1 MWWHEN
7 RLVLHKRL
15 VLRRAFSI
23 ALVFAIGGLTAGC
36 FQPLYAEKSL
46 NGEPS
51 VRNALSS
58 VDVAQIEAP
67 NGSQLSRI
75 AVVVRNDLVF
85 NTTGGGAPPP
95 PQYRLK
101 IRLSQTQIS
110 VIVDIQ
116 SNRPDVQNYGLNATY
131 ELVDLKTNKVVVQ
144 DQAFSR
150 VSYDIPG
157 EEQRFASA
165 RALRDAETRASQVL
179 AASIRARLASYFVA
193 GT

>member
-7 RLVLHKRL
+7 RLVLDKRL
-15 VLRRAFSI
+15 VLRRALSI
-23 ALVFAIGGLTAGC
+23 AFVFAIGGLTAGC

-46 NGEPS
+46 TGEPS
-51 VRNALSS
+51 IKNALSS
-58 VDVAQIEAP
+58 VDVAQIQAP
-67 NGSQLSRI
+67 NGTPLSRI
-75 AVVVRNDLVF
+75 AVQVRNDLVF
-85 NTTGGGAPPP
+85 DTTGGGAPPP

-101 IRLSQTQIS
+101 IRLSSTQIS
-110 VIVDIQ
+110 VIVNIQ

-165 RALRDAETRASQVL
+165 RALRDAENRASEIL
-179 AASIRARLASYFVA
+179 AASIRSRLASYFVA